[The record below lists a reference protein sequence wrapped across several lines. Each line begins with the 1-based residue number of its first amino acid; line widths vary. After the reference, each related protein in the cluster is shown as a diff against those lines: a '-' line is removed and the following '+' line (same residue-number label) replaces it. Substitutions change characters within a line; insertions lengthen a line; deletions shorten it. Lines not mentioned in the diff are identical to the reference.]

1 MPYTGRA
8 VEALP
13 SSVQLLNQM
22 NTKVLDIQIYAR
34 ALGLEYDTYRTEEGN
49 YIINI
54 YADDDI
60 DWEIRLN
67 SDGED
72 YPEDR
77 FYIPLEYAYNKLKAR
92 YDLVV
97 NLNVACPF

>member
-1 MPYTGRA
+1 
-8 VEALP
+8 
-13 SSVQLLNQM
+13 M
-22 NTKVLDIQIYAR
+22 NTKVLDIQIFAR
-34 ALGLEYDTYRTEEGN
+34 ALGLECDTYKTEVGN

-77 FYIPLEYAYNKLKAR
+77 LYIPLEYAYNKLKAR
-92 YDLVV
+92 YDLSINTQVV
-97 NLNVACPF
+97 CPFWQSNLYK

>member
-1 MPYTGRA
+1 
-8 VEALP
+8 
-13 SSVQLLNQM
+13 M
-22 NTKVLDIQIYAR
+22 NTKVLDIQIFAQ
-34 ALGLEYDTYRTEEGN
+34 ALGLECDTYKTEEGN

-54 YADDDI
+54 YADNDI

-77 FYIPLEYAYNKLKAR
+77 LYIPLEYAYNKLKAR
-92 YDLVV
+92 YDLSINTQVD
-97 NLNVACPF
+97 CPFWQSNLYK